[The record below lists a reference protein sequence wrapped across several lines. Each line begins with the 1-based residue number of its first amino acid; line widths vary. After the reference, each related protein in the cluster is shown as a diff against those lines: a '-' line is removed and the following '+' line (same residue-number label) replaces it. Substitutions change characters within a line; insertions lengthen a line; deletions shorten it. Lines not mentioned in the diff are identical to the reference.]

1 MCDTGKMD
9 VVGSFLIGLAFAAGW
24 TPCVGGVL
32 TAVIMTASLEPS
44 AYRGLLLLFIF
55 GMGLTL
61 PFVLAAFCIKPFLK
75 FAVQF
80 RPYLGHME
88 KLMGLVLIFFA
99 VLMVT
104 GSISKIANWML
115 VAFPTLFG
123 V

>member
-1 MCDTGKMD
+1 MD
-9 VVGSFLIGLAFAAGW
+9 VVGSFLVGLAFAAGW

-32 TAVIMTASLEPS
+32 TAVIMTASVESS
-44 AYRGLLLLFIF
+44 AYRGLLLLFTF
-55 GMGLTL
+55 GVGLTL
-61 PFVLAAFCIKPFLK
+61 PFVLAAFFIKPFLK
-75 FAVQF
+75 FAAQF
-80 RPYLGHME
+80 RPYLGYME